1 MRSALLAAAIL
12 VGCSAPAAWRPV
24 ELASLSGLSLQ
35 PSTGSHPTEDLAMG
49 IDGALVLPSPDGG
62 QPIELPHRRPDLP
75 LSSLKHS
82 PRFDPAA
89 RAPAAP
95 GLGSSLWER
104 SLPAPPFRPGV
115 ELYRARPFK
124 LLLGTRA
131 LIDER
136 YPDPVTTDMR
146 HEPVDDDTSAVVGLR
161 LGF

>member
-1 MRSALLAAAIL
+1 MRFALLAAAVL
-12 VGCSAPAAWRPV
+12 VGCVAPASGRPT
-24 ELASLSGLSLQ
+24 ELASLSGLALQ
-35 PSTGSHPTEDLAMG
+35 PSTGVHPTEDLAMG
-49 IDGALVLPSPDGG
+49 VDGALVLPSPTGG
-62 QPIELPHRRPDLP
+62 QPIELPAPRHSAP
-75 LSSLKHS
+75 LSSLRFT
-82 PRFDPAA
+82 PPFDPAA
-89 RAPAAP
+89 RAPAPP
-95 GLGSSLWER
+95 GLGSSLWQR
-104 SLPAPPFRPGV
+104 GPAPAPFRPGV

>member
-12 VGCSAPAAWRPV
+12 VGCSAPAAWRPT

-35 PSTGSHPTEDLAMG
+35 PSTGTQLTEDLAMG

-62 QPIELPHRRPDLP
+62 PPIEVPHHHPATT

-82 PRFDPAA
+82 PRLDPAA
-89 RAPAAP
+89 PTPAAP
-95 GLGSSLWER
+95 GLGSLLWAR
-104 SLPAPPFRPGV
+104 GQPAPPFRPGV
-115 ELYRARPFK
+115 ELYRSRAFK
-124 LLLGTRA
+124 LMLGTRA

-136 YPDPVTTDMR
+136 YPDAVTTDMR